1 MNKNTAHDVLVSLVQ
16 CLVLLY
22 DVFSDN
28 STEESSLWEH
38 LKYFNDAFTK
48 LHSES
53 LSLFGA
59 IVRSI
64 QGNSQKIKTLEHHEM
79 EQQEDENVTMDDGA
93 EINYQD
99 NGIYPSTHSLPIDEG
114 KIILS
119 FWSQ

>member
-1 MNKNTAHDVLVSLVQ
+1 M
-16 CLVLLY
+16 
-22 DVFSDN
+22 FPDN
-28 STEESSLWEH
+28 SNEKSSLWEH

-64 QGNSQKIKTLEHHEM
+64 QSNSQKIKTLEHHETDK
-79 EQQEDENVTMDDGA
+79 QEDENGTMDDDV
-93 EINYQD
+93 EIDYQD

-114 KIILS
+114 NIILS

>member
-1 MNKNTAHDVLVSLVQ
+1 MNKNDVLVSLVQ
-16 CLVLLY
+16 CLVLSY
-22 DVFSDN
+22 DVLPDN

-64 QGNSQKIKTLEHHEM
+64 QSNSQKIKTLEHHEM

>member
-1 MNKNTAHDVLVSLVQ
+1 MLP
-16 CLVLLY
+16 
-22 DVFSDN
+22 DN

-64 QGNSQKIKTLEHHEM
+64 QSNSQKIKTLQHQEM
-79 EQQEDENVTMDDGA
+79 EQQEDENEAMNTAV
-93 EINYQD
+93 EIAYQD
-99 NGIYPSTHSLPIDEG
+99 DSKYPSTHSLPIDEG
-114 KIILS
+114 KTYSYFCHNSKMSAINSAFKGL
-119 FWSQ
+119 

>member
-1 MNKNTAHDVLVSLVQ
+1 
-16 CLVLLY
+16 
-22 DVFSDN
+22 
-28 STEESSLWEH
+28 
-38 LKYFNDAFTK
+38 
-48 LHSES
+48 
-53 LSLFGA
+53 
-59 IVRSI
+59 
-64 QGNSQKIKTLEHHEM
+64 M